1 MLPFIVYVI
10 LISEVDKN
18 GLCQTLTVIDDN
30 MGTMLLMI
38 TTMTTTMMMTTM
50 VLAVNS
56 FQRNDHV
63 DYHHLTSKQSIHD
76 ILYTSKMLINNLIM
90 NIYSYMS
97 KHQWIM
103 NSNVCTCSNCNKK
116 GTLFYYQESKRNDKR
131 FLNLYSNYNVDF

>member
-10 LISEVDKN
+10 LISEVDTN
-18 GLCQTLTVIDDN
+18 GLCQTQTVIDDN
-30 MGTMLLMI
+30 MGTVMLMI
-38 TTMTTTMMMTTM
+38 TMMIRTMMMTTM

-97 KHQWIM
+97 KH
-103 NSNVCTCSNCNKK
+103 
-116 GTLFYYQESKRNDKR
+116 
-131 FLNLYSNYNVDF
+131 